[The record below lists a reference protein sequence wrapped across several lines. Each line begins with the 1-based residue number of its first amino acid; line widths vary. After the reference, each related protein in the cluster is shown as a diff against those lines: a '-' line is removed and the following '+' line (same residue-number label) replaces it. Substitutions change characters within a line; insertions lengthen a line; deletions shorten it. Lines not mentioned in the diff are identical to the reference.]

1 MNLSDQDS
9 LRLNVLLAN
18 NVKAIRVD
26 ESRME
31 VFGLTDDGEVKV
43 PLNPNSRHE
52 QYLKLV
58 REMISGHV
66 MGSPGGY
73 PVFLQRWT
81 RMGQTRN
88 ENLAEL
94 LMLGEPEAVVAVV
107 HAPGLTPDLA
117 ERAWWA
123 MPEAENARRMLEN
136 REVAESEFGKELAS
150 FLIEYLPFE
159 TEANEIID
167 SVRLVLQPG
176 LIPKEQKQKMWARGT
191 RKNIFY
197 VGFLLAIPDDLPD
210 QNMAR
215 SDIEKYRQTLSGLA
229 ETGNRFAL
237 ILLRMLDIP
246 GQSFFQTVMAV
257 LRKPSHQEVVVS
269 LFNAIGQ
276 YCAPFLIDEIV
287 SDDIEKII
295 QKAGQVCQGDC
306 LLSGESVSDI
316 QSLLEAVPALRP
328 EISAL
333 LVLAGVSENQLGDI
347 FARTTAIGTLM
358 RRKIEPIATPLSNQ
372 LSILLGITD

>member
-1 MNLSDQDS
+1 MLSDQDS

-18 NVKAIRVD
+18 SVKAIRID

-31 VFGLTDDGEVKV
+31 VFGLTDEGEVKV

-52 QYLKLV
+52 QYLKRV

-81 RMGQTRN
+81 RMGQARN

-107 HAPGLTPDLA
+107 HAPGLTPELA

-123 MPEAENARRMLEN
+123 MPDAENARRMLEN
-136 REVAESEFGKELAS
+136 PDVASSELGKELAT

-159 TEANEIID
+159 TEPNHIID

-176 LIPKEQKQKMWARGT
+176 LISEDQKQKIWLRGA

-197 VGFLLAIPDDLPD
+197 LGFLLAIPDDLPE
-210 QNMAR
+210 QGNAR
-215 SDIEKYRQTLSGLA
+215 SDFEMYSPILSDLVK
-229 ETGNRFAL
+229 EGNQFAGM
-237 ILLRMLDIP
+237 LLRILDAP
-246 GQSFFQTVMAV
+246 GQSFLQTVATV

-276 YCAPFLIDEIV
+276 YCAPFLVTDMVSPDIDEMCQRA
-287 SDDIEKII
+287 D
-295 QKAGQVCQGDC
+295 QCCQGNIV
-306 LLSGESVSDI
+306 LSG
-316 QSLLEAVPALRP
+316 SLAEEMRALFDSVPALHL

-333 LVLAGVSENQLGDI
+333 LVLAGMSEAQLGDI

-358 RRKIEPIATPLSNQ
+358 RRKIEPITTPLSNQ
-372 LSILLGITD
+372 LSVLLGIKS

>member
-18 NVKAIRVD
+18 NVKAIRID

-31 VFGLTDDGEVKV
+31 VFGLTNEGEVKV
-43 PLNPNSRHE
+43 PLNPNSKHE
-52 QYLKLV
+52 QYLKRV
-58 REMISGHV
+58 REMLSGHV

-81 RMGQTRN
+81 RMGQARN

-107 HAPGLTPDLA
+107 HAQGLTPDLA

-136 REVAESEFGKELAS
+136 KEVVGSELGKELAN

-159 TEANEIID
+159 TEPNSIID
-167 SVRLVLQPG
+167 SVRLVLQRG
-176 LIPKEQKQKMWARGT
+176 LISEQQKQKMWARGA

-197 VGFLLAIPDDLPD
+197 VGFLMAIPDDLPE
-210 QNMAR
+210 QGSAR
-215 SDIEKYRQTLSGLA
+215 SDIEKYQQVLSRFSEA
-229 ETGNRFAL
+229 GNPVASM
-237 ILLRMLDIP
+237 LLKVLDAS
-246 GQSFFQTVMAV
+246 GQSFLQIAAAV

-269 LFNAIGQ
+269 LFNTIGQ
-276 YCAPFLIDEIV
+276 YCSPLLLEEV
-287 SDDIEKII
+287 MSSDIEQMS
-295 QKAGQVCQGDC
+295 QKAEQVCQSNYPE
-306 LLSGESVSDI
+306 SGQLAKDI
-316 QSLLEAVPALRP
+316 QSLIEAIPTLQP

-333 LVLAGVSENQLGDI
+333 LVLAGVSESQLGDT

-358 RRKIEPIATPLSNQ
+358 RRKIEPITTPLSNQ
-372 LSILLGITD
+372 LSVLLGITG